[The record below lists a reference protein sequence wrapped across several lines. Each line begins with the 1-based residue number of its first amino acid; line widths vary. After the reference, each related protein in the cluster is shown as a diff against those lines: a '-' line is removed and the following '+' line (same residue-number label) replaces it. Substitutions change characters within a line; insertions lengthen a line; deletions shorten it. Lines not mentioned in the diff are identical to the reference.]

1 MGYTKR
7 PLRLNLSSRQAM
19 IKELILDNLGTLA
32 TCIVLVALLTI
43 GVRSC
48 ATTEA
53 TTYAYEDVR
62 DLYNQYPSM
71 RPMIS
76 KALSP
81 DNYLTKWEYDDIR
94 DEKYRL
100 WELERKS
107 KALKSLQ
114 VVKDAFP
121 ILRQRLHIDE
131 PIQTQDKETQEVH
144 QPSQPSQP
152 SNGPRVIEVK

>member
-1 MGYTKR
+1 MGHTK
-7 PLRLNLSSRQAM
+7 NLSPHQTM
-19 IKELILDNLGTLA
+19 KEFILDNLTGIA
-32 TCIVLVALLTI
+32 ICIVLVALVTLA
-43 GVRSC
+43 VRSC

-62 DLYNQYPSM
+62 NLYNQEPEL

-81 DNYLTKWEYDDIR
+81 DNYLTKWEYDAIR

-107 KALKSLQ
+107 KALRNLQ
-114 VVKDAFP
+114 IVKDTFP
-121 ILRQRLHIDE
+121 ILDKK
-131 PIQTQDKETQEVH
+131 PIQTQDKEPKTQEVY
-144 QPSQPSQP
+144 QPKAESQP
-152 SNGPRVIEVK
+152 SNGPLVIEVK

>member
-1 MGYTKR
+1 MVKLLTIVDT
-7 PLRLNLSSRQAM
+7 LNDVS
-19 IKELILDNLGTLA
+19 KFILDNLGIA
-32 TCIVLVALLTI
+32 ICIVLVAFSII

-53 TTYAYEDVR
+53 STYAYEDVR

-94 DEKYRL
+94 TERNRL
-100 WELERKS
+100 WKLERKN
-107 KALKSLQ
+107 KALRSLQ

-121 ILRQRLHIDE
+121 IPKE
-131 PIQTQDKETQEVH
+131 PIQTQEVY
-144 QPSQPSQP
+144 QPKTESQP
-152 SNGPRVIEVK
+152 SNGPLVIKVKPKAESQPSNGPLVIKVK